1 MVIKKIHRKAYKQV
15 EYLPVKLIKKL
26 NDILSSKRYQSTTR
40 NNFLECVSI
49 IHYHQVTKGI
59 GLNDYAP
66 LGSAYWKKIY
76 GGQYHESVIAPLL
89 ELQIIESLDFGHHK
103 IPNANNQTKY
113 GKQGGSIVTRYRI
126 NPELLSDQYDIIAY
140 GGKGKAVT
148 ALDRLLSGK
157 EEFIV
162 STIRN
167 LDCHVTI
174 DKEKACKWVDGSAE
188 RICNE
193 FLKRNYV
200 RSLPE
205 SLLIEYRLYV
215 GNGSYDIKYG
225 TVASVK
231 NVAESRRLEFFYF
244 KDKFYVANVNG
255 FLKQRVPA
263 LSYHYKYEISKIGT
277 IPVVEN
283 RSSVTLRIYSHLTN
297 FPSKILQFININGRT
312 VVQLD
317 LRTSQ
322 FLIFANLLN
331 TYITHGKAYLLSQFK
346 HDRNITYLKRLVK
359 VLEQHKKQL
368 PEGGVDMNDSNS
380 GAYSSSDVTK
390 FIRDVFF
397 TDFYEIV
404 KNELGLQERLL
415 AKTVLFKLLFTKSK
429 RIDVLLN
436 KLAERYPIVLN
447 IIAEFK
453 KPDTKKK
460 TKNKDDDDHHNNFSV
475 FLQCVEAEIFVDNI
489 LNQLR
494 IADIPC
500 FTRHD
505 SIVVADGYHNEAE
518 EIARKVFNHF
528 GFKYNHKVEDKFWE
542 VVDFEELEDSGYLDW
557 LADEDILT
565 TDYTIEDSFD

>member
-1 MVIKKIHRKAYKQV
+1 M
-15 EYLPVKLIKKL
+15 
-26 NDILSSKRYQSTTR
+26 
-40 NNFLECVSI
+40 
-49 IHYHQVTKGI
+49 
-59 GLNDYAP
+59 
-66 LGSAYWKKIY
+66 
-76 GGQYHESVIAPLL
+76 
-89 ELQIIESLDFGHHK
+89 
-103 IPNANNQTKY
+103 
-113 GKQGGSIVTRYRI
+113 
-126 NPELLSDQYDIIAY
+126 
-140 GGKGKAVT
+140 
-148 ALDRLLSGK
+148 
-157 EEFIV
+157 
-162 STIRN
+162 
-167 LDCHVTI
+167 
-174 DKEKACKWVDGSAE
+174 
-188 RICNE
+188 
-193 FLKRNYV
+193 
-200 RSLPE
+200 
-205 SLLIEYRLYV
+205 
-215 GNGSYDIKYG
+215 
-225 TVASVK
+225 
-231 NVAESRRLEFFYF
+231 
-244 KDKFYVANVNG
+244 
-255 FLKQRVPA
+255 
-263 LSYHYKYEISKIGT
+263 
-277 IPVVEN
+277 
-283 RSSVTLRIYSHLTN
+283 
-297 FPSKILQFININGRT
+297 
-312 VVQLD
+312 
-317 LRTSQ
+317 
-322 FLIFANLLN
+322 
-331 TYITHGKAYLLSQFK
+331 LSQFK